1 MEHHETGAMLGR
13 VLGLEA
19 EAVQRLDLSTL
30 TEVSHLQRGLGE
42 EDERV
47 YGQGL
52 YEGGGGM
59 EGEGGGG
66 GEAHTH
72 ARMEMEDEN
81 NKRKVREGGGGSEK
95 KDLRMGPRGEQEQIL
110 ILSHNGRETYRL
122 CACCRPVDGDPLVGL
137 KTWEPVLGEVIV
149 VHRGDQPCVELLA
162 EEKGA
167 AAAAAEGGEKGM
179 AAAATTAAVSSPPPP
194 LKQPKRVE
202 VNSDRFNL
210 DDDEGYFQLFGHLAR
225 CQRLY
230 VLSNL
235 VTSLES
241 AEAMLLDAALGSSR
255 SEGGDDES
263 HHDDLEEEE
272 DEDMVLRFHFLVGVH
287 SLEHLQR
294 VLGGLR
300 NVGGVIHAKRSE

>member
-1 MEHHETGAMLGR
+1 M
-13 VLGLEA
+13 
-19 EAVQRLDLSTL
+19 
-30 TEVSHLQRGLGE
+30 
-42 EDERV
+42 
-47 YGQGL
+47 
-52 YEGGGGM
+52 
-59 EGEGGGG
+59 
-66 GEAHTH
+66 
-72 ARMEMEDEN
+72 
-81 NKRKVREGGGGSEK
+81 
-95 KDLRMGPRGEQEQIL
+95 
-110 ILSHNGRETYRL
+110 
-122 CACCRPVDGDPLVGL
+122 
-137 KTWEPVLGEVIV
+137 

-210 DDDEGYFQLFGHLAR
+210 DDDEGYFPVSLEILAR
-225 CQRLY
+225 RQRLY

-272 DEDMVLRFHFLVGVH
+272 DEEMGLRFHFLVGVH